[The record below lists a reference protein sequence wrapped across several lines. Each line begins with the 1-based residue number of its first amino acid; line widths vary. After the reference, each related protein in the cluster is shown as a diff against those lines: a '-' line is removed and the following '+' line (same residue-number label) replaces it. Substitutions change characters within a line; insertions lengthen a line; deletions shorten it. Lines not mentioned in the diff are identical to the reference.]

1 MNINI
6 TSFYE
11 RSEIEI
17 IMTKAELEK
26 ENKKLKEQN
35 QILYKLL
42 EQEQGYDAAHELI
55 NRANMEYAVMKT
67 NEKLERRDWYN

>member
-1 MNINI
+1 MN
-6 TSFYE
+6 
-11 RSEIEI
+11 
-17 IMTKAELEK
+17 MTKAELEK

>member
-26 ENKKLKEQN
+26 ELKKVKEQN

-67 NEKLERRDWYN
+67 NEKLERRDW

>member
-1 MNINI
+1 
-6 TSFYE
+6 
-11 RSEIEI
+11 
-17 IMTKAELEK
+17 MTKAELEK

-67 NEKLERRDWYN
+67 NEKLERRDW

>member
-1 MNINI
+1 
-6 TSFYE
+6 
-11 RSEIEI
+11 
-17 IMTKAELEK
+17 MTKAELEK
-26 ENKKLKEQN
+26 ELKKVKEQN

-42 EQEQGYDAAHELI
+42 EQEQGYDAAHEII

>member
-1 MNINI
+1 M
-6 TSFYE
+6 
-11 RSEIEI
+11 
-17 IMTKAELEK
+17 ML
-26 ENKKLKEQN
+26 
-35 QILYKLL
+35 LYKLL

>member
-1 MNINI
+1 
-6 TSFYE
+6 
-11 RSEIEI
+11 
-17 IMTKAELEK
+17 MTKAELEK

>member
-67 NEKLERRDWYN
+67 NEKLERRDW

>member
-1 MNINI
+1 
-6 TSFYE
+6 
-11 RSEIEI
+11 
-17 IMTKAELEK
+17 MTKAELEK
-26 ENKKLKEQN
+26 ELKKLKEQN

-67 NEKLERRDWYN
+67 NEKLERRDW

>member
-1 MNINI
+1 
-6 TSFYE
+6 
-11 RSEIEI
+11 
-17 IMTKAELEK
+17 MTKAELEK
-26 ENKKLKEQN
+26 ELKKVKEQN

-67 NEKLERRDWYN
+67 NEKLERRDW

>member
-1 MNINI
+1 M
-6 TSFYE
+6 T
-11 RSEIEI
+11 
-17 IMTKAELEK
+17 MTKAELEK
-26 ENKKLKEQN
+26 ELKKVKEQN

-67 NEKLERRDWYN
+67 NEKLERRDW